1 MGGTRR
7 EVVILFSDLRDFTPL
22 SESLPPERLI
32 EVLNGYF
39 AEMVAAIHAHHGV
52 VDKFIG
58 DAVLAVFGLLGQP
71 GEEDP
76 AVSAVRAAQQMQ
88 RRLARYNEQLATQ
101 GITLRAGIGIHAGE
115 VIAGYLGTQARL
127 EYTVIGHNVN
137 LAARLEGRAR
147 APLPSLLF
155 SQAVADRVAKVLPI
169 QPAGEVSLKG
179 VTATLQVYTL
189 PQTEV

>member
-1 MGGTRR
+1 MSPIACSLAALLTLQAAPAGPS
-7 EVVILFSDLRDFTPL
+7 ECPL
-22 SESLPPERLI
+22 TDNRCKAERF
-32 EVLNGYF
+32 VQR
-39 AEMVAAIHAHHGV
+39 AATATS
-52 VDKFIG
+52 
-58 DAVLAVFGLLGQP
+58 
-71 GEEDP
+71 
-76 AVSAVRAAQQMQ
+76 SAVRAAQQMQ

-137 LAARLEGRAR
+137 LAARLEGKAR

-179 VTATLQVYTL
+179 VTATMQVFTL